1 MAEITMENVEGA
13 FNSMK
18 APENVKPI
26 IKLVEEKFLEMA
38 KVILMNV
45 PRSAHRSAALRAL
58 LEAKW
63 ACIDSIVKGGLICLC
78 LLVRF
83 S

>member
-13 FNSMK
+13 FRSMK

-26 IKLVEEKFLEMA
+26 LQLIEERFLDMA
-38 KVILMNV
+38 KTILLNV
-45 PRSAHRSAALRAL
+45 PRSAHRSAALRSL

-63 ACIDSIVKGGLICLC
+63 ACVDSIVKGGLICLC
-78 LLVRF
+78 LHLTF
-83 S
+83 